1 MIRSKSMK
9 ISENYILR
17 EIAGEY
23 IVVPTG
29 SAAMDFKGLITL
41 NDTGVFLWKLLQE
54 DDQTKES
61 LLDALCEEYEAVRE
75 EAKAD
80 IEEFLQR
87 IRSEGMLD
95 RKSVV

>member
-1 MIRSKSMK
+1 MK

-41 NDTGVFLWKLLQE
+41 NDTGAFLWKLLQE
-54 DDQTKES
+54 ADQTEEG

-75 EAKAD
+75 EGKND
-80 IEEFLQR
+80 IIEFLQK
-87 IRSEGMLD
+87 IRHEGMLIE
-95 RKSVV
+95 

>member
-1 MIRSKSMK
+1 MK

-75 EAKAD
+75 EGKKD
-80 IEEFLQR
+80 IIEFLQK
-87 IRSEGMLD
+87 IRHEGMLIE
-95 RKSVV
+95 

>member
-1 MIRSKSMK
+1 MK

-54 DDQTKES
+54 DDQTKGS
-61 LLDALCEEYEAVRE
+61 LLDALCEEYEVVRE

-87 IRSEGMLD
+87 IRSEGMLIE
-95 RKSVV
+95 

>member
-1 MIRSKSMK
+1 MK

-54 DDQTKES
+54 DDQTEEG

-75 EAKAD
+75 EGKKD
-80 IEEFLQR
+80 IIEFLQK
-87 IRSEGMLD
+87 IRHEGMLIE
-95 RKSVV
+95 

>member
-1 MIRSKSMK
+1 MK

-54 DDQTKES
+54 DDQTKDS

-87 IRSEGMLD
+87 IRSEGMLIE
-95 RKSVV
+95 

>member
-1 MIRSKSMK
+1 MK

-23 IVVPTG
+23 IVVPIG

-87 IRSEGMLD
+87 IRSEGMLIE
-95 RKSVV
+95 

>member
-1 MIRSKSMK
+1 MK

-75 EAKAD
+75 EAKTD

-87 IRSEGMLD
+87 IRSEGMLIE
-95 RKSVV
+95 

>member
-1 MIRSKSMK
+1 MK

-87 IRSEGMLD
+87 IRSEGMLIE
-95 RKSVV
+95 

>member
-1 MIRSKSMK
+1 MK

-17 EIAGEY
+17 KIAGEY

-87 IRSEGMLD
+87 IRSEGMLIE
-95 RKSVV
+95 

>member
-1 MIRSKSMK
+1 MK

-61 LLDALCEEYEAVRE
+61 LLDALREEYEAVRE
-75 EAKAD
+75 EAKTD

-87 IRSEGMLD
+87 IRSEGMLIE
-95 RKSVV
+95 

>member
-80 IEEFLQR
+80 IEEFLQW
-87 IRSEGMLD
+87 IRSEGMLIE
-95 RKSVV
+95 

>member
-61 LLDALCEEYEAVRE
+61 LLDALCEEYKAVRE

-87 IRSEGMLD
+87 IRSEGMLIE
-95 RKSVV
+95 

>member
-1 MIRSKSMK
+1 MK

-54 DDQTKES
+54 DDQTEEG

-87 IRSEGMLD
+87 IRSEGMLIE
-95 RKSVV
+95 

>member
-1 MIRSKSMK
+1 MK

-61 LLDALCEEYEAVRE
+61 LLDALCEEYEAVPE

-87 IRSEGMLD
+87 IRSEGMLIE
-95 RKSVV
+95 

>member
-75 EAKAD
+75 EAKID

-87 IRSEGMLD
+87 IRSEGMLIE
-95 RKSVV
+95 

>member
-1 MIRSKSMK
+1 MK

-41 NDTGVFLWKLLQE
+41 NDTGAFLWKLLQE

-87 IRSEGMLD
+87 IRSEGMLIE
-95 RKSVV
+95 

>member
-1 MIRSKSMK
+1 MK

-41 NDTGVFLWKLLQE
+41 NETGAFLWKLLQE
-54 DDQTKES
+54 KEQTEKALAE
-61 LLDALCEEYEAVRE
+61 ALCEEYETNPE
-75 EAKAD
+75 EANAD

-87 IRSEGMLD
+87 IRSEGMLIE
-95 RKSVV
+95 

>member
-1 MIRSKSMK
+1 MK

-61 LLDALCEEYEAVRE
+61 LLDALCEEYEAFRE
-75 EAKAD
+75 EAKID

-87 IRSEGMLD
+87 IRSEGMLIE
-95 RKSVV
+95 

>member
-1 MIRSKSMK
+1 MK

-17 EIAGEY
+17 KIAGEY

-75 EAKAD
+75 EVKAD

-87 IRSEGMLD
+87 IRSEGMLIE
-95 RKSVV
+95 

>member
-9 ISENYILR
+9 LSENYILR

-87 IRSEGMLD
+87 IRSEGMLIE
-95 RKSVV
+95 

>member
-1 MIRSKSMK
+1 MK

-75 EAKAD
+75 EAKID

-87 IRSEGMLD
+87 IRSEGMLIE
-95 RKSVV
+95 

>member
-1 MIRSKSMK
+1 MK

-87 IRSEGMLD
+87 IRRERMLIE
-95 RKSVV
+95 

>member
-87 IRSEGMLD
+87 IRSEGMLIE
-95 RKSVV
+95 

>member
-1 MIRSKSMK
+1 MK

-41 NDTGVFLWKLLQE
+41 NETGAFLWKLLQE
-54 DDQTKES
+54 KEQTEKTLAE
-61 LLDALCEEYEAVRE
+61 ALCEEYETNPE
-75 EAKAD
+75 EANAD

-87 IRSEGMLD
+87 IRSEGMLIE
-95 RKSVV
+95 

>member
-1 MIRSKSMK
+1 MK

-17 EIAGEY
+17 EITGEY

-87 IRSEGMLD
+87 IRSEGMLIE
-95 RKSVV
+95 

>member
-75 EAKAD
+75 EGKKD
-80 IEEFLQR
+80 IIEFLQK
-87 IRSEGMLD
+87 IRHEGMLIE
-95 RKSVV
+95 

>member
-1 MIRSKSMK
+1 MK
-9 ISENYILR
+9 ITENYILR

-87 IRSEGMLD
+87 IRSEGMLIE
-95 RKSVV
+95 